1 MKRRNCIKNV
11 VIFFW
16 LFSQLSSNMLC
27 VFFFFF
33 FGLQQN
39 AKVNIMGVVCLAA
52 WNKSERGVKW
62 IHTPHVQA
70 KQESSWTGGLGG
82 CDRVSEVGLGL

>member
-11 VIFFW
+11 VIFF
-16 LFSQLSSNMLC
+16 LVILPAFIQHV

-52 WNKSERGVKW
+52 WNKSERGVK
-62 IHTPHVQA
+62 
-70 KQESSWTGGLGG
+70 
-82 CDRVSEVGLGL
+82 

>member
-11 VIFFW
+11 VIFF
-16 LFSQLSSNMLC
+16 LVILPAFIQHV

-33 FGLQQN
+33 GFQQN

-52 WNKSERGVKW
+52 WNKSERGVK
-62 IHTPHVQA
+62 
-70 KQESSWTGGLGG
+70 
-82 CDRVSEVGLGL
+82 

>member
-11 VIFFW
+11 VIFF
-16 LFSQLSSNMLC
+16 LVILPAFIQHVVC
-27 VFFFFF
+27 FFFF

-52 WNKSERGVKW
+52 WNKSERGVK
-62 IHTPHVQA
+62 
-70 KQESSWTGGLGG
+70 
-82 CDRVSEVGLGL
+82 